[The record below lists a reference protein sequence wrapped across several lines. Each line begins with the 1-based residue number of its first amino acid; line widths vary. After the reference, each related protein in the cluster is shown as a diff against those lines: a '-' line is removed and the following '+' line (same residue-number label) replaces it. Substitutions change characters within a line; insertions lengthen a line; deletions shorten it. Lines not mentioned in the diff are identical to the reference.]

1 MSASPKKIGGRFTLV
16 AKIIAK
22 AGKEQDVAKYL
33 NAVRLSA
40 ISDKEPNCYTYRV
53 NQFANTFVIFEEYEN
68 PEALKF
74 HSQQH
79 DFQTWS
85 KQIPNLVEGTPEVHF
100 FKEQTS
106 KL

>member
-16 AKIIAK
+16 AKVRSPFRILKSHRLLTLHCPIQIIAK

-53 NQFANTFVIFEEYEN
+53 NQFQNTFVIFEE
-68 PEALKF
+68 
-74 HSQQH
+74 
-79 DFQTWS
+79 
-85 KQIPNLVEGTPEVHF
+85 
-100 FKEQTS
+100 
-106 KL
+106 